1 VREETRPRHGGERS
15 GRGGKGGRE
24 RDGKDRHRDRRPPG
38 GKFHDQVAGMEP
50 TEVTVTAA
58 PASPVQAE
66 APVQEQRPRQDK
78 PRHAPRTQ
86 ADRPPQ
92 VQPNREK
99 RDRGSQRQH
108 NEQAARTE
116 AVDKS
121 ELPAFLFRPV
131 PVKKPEPQ
139 Q

>member
-1 VREETRPRHGGERS
+1 
-15 GRGGKGGRE
+15 
-24 RDGKDRHRDRRPPG
+24 
-38 GKFHDQVAGMEP
+38 MEP
-50 TEVTVTAA
+50 TEVTVTATPAA
-58 PASPVQAE
+58 PAE

-78 PRHAPRTQ
+78 PRHRPQ